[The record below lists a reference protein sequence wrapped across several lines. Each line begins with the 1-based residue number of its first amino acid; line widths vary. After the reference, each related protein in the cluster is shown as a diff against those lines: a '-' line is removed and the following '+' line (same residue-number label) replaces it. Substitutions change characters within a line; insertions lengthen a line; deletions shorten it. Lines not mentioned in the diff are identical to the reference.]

1 MIDPAAD
8 VEKTFTDYE
17 EDTDITFG
25 HVHVDERSGWNGR
38 TLAELNVPGDLI
50 VAMIVRDGKG
60 IIPTGAVRLA
70 AGDTL
75 ILGTHGF
82 TSREWALEEER
93 VPAGSRL
100 IGIPLESLPLSSRQ
114 RILLIRRGLKTLIPT
129 GSSVIKEGDH
139 LVHLKDA
146 EHFKKG

>member
-1 MIDPAAD
+1 M
-8 VEKTFTDYE
+8 
-17 EDTDITFG
+17 
-25 HVHVDERSGWNGR
+25 ERAHLGR
-38 TLAELNVPGDLI
+38 AQCPGDLI

-93 VPAGSRL
+93 VPPDRASLAYPWSRF
-100 IGIPLESLPLSSRQ
+100 PFQAASASC
-114 RILLIRRGLKTLIPT
+114 
-129 GSSVIKEGDH
+129 
-139 LVHLKDA
+139 
-146 EHFKKG
+146 

>member
-1 MIDPAAD
+1 M
-8 VEKTFTDYE
+8 
-17 EDTDITFG
+17 G
-25 HVHVDERSGWNGR
+25 
-38 TLAELNVPGDLI
+38 
-50 VAMIVRDGKG
+50 
-60 IIPTGAVRLA
+60 
-70 AGDTL
+70 
-75 ILGTHGF
+75 
-82 TSREWALEEER
+82 LEEER